1 MPYFERV
8 ITARR
13 RFFPPLRS
21 IKTKIYW
28 YLFSPFGATREIDYP
43 DRHPSGVVVTSNSG
57 FTINSA
63 ES

>member
-8 ITARR
+8 LTARR
-13 RFFPPLRS
+13 RFFPPPQS
-21 IKTKIYW
+21 IKTKI
-28 YLFSPFGATREIDYP
+28 YLFSPFGATRGIDYP
-43 DRHPSGVVVTSNSG
+43 DRHPSGVVVTSNSR